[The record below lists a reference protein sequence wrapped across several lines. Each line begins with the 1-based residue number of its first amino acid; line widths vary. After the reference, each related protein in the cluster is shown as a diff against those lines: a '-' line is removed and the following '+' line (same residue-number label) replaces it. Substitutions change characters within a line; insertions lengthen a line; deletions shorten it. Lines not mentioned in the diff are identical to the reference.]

1 MPNWSSHI
9 VPSRAPR
16 RRFFA
21 PRPRFVVPRRLAAA
35 AIAIAAAL
43 LPAVPASA
51 QWIPCPGQE
60 DLVKVPVLAAP
71 DSPDPEHPQPQIL
84 RGTVLLSDEQQRL
97 TFRQP
102 PAKKPGEAGATTRC
116 APQYVR
122 AFRGV
127 GAVPPPPPPASDSHY
142 ADPLPGPTLRARV
155 GDLVQLTFLNQIN
168 PSNFGNSID
177 RGDQAKGS
185 GCDESTNGYPTRVP
199 GDGGDTFPN
208 CFHGSSTANIHFHGT
223 HTNPGSTGD
232 MVFIEVRPSPRAGG
246 KPVVTE
252 ESVREPFDKF
262 FQDCKAQLLPD
273 PLHQWPTTWSDLPA
287 SYTAKQEELIR
298 KYDETPGIK
307 PLWPVN
313 EAQLKEGAWPQYY
326 IGAYPYCFRL
336 PEYTATTWP
345 PPAPAPA
352 AGHAAGA
359 HGGGEGTAELAG
371 AEPPARPLMMGQSPG
386 THWYHAHK
394 HGSTAIDVSNGMTGA
409 FIIEGKYDDELN
421 KFYGKQWTRTQPV
434 MVINQIGVTPN
445 LERNS
450 GTDAGEDFSVNGR
463 LNPLVH
469 MKPGEV
475 QMWRIVNT
483 SFRSGA
489 YFLPPQNGFQW
500 RQLAQDGV
508 QFDDVNY
515 QQSLNRPFLLAAG
528 NRADLLVKAPTK
540 PGAGCKDPRTCT
552 YAFQVIV
559 DIDPSDLTSLN
570 PVTLLSVKLSG
581 SAPEMRFIPSAPT
594 FPPFLADIKSAEVKG
609 TKKIVFATSGGLKT
623 GAKHTID
630 GRKFSGEVG
639 EVVLLNTVEEW
650 TVINESYGPLIS
662 HPFHIHINPFQVVE
676 VFSPNDPLLD
686 DNGKPV
692 PRIDP
697 KTKQPATDSAG
708 KPVFENK
715 YTFSQHPLT
724 GQCRLDRNHPDD
736 WKPCDI
742 PVQRQDLAWWDVFPI
757 PSGAKLPDPDDPAKT
772 INVPGHFKLRSRFVD
787 YTGYYV
793 IHCHILAHEDRGMMT
808 IVEVAPLRSPYSHH

>member
-1 MPNWSSHI
+1 MPKWSSQN
-9 VPSRAPR
+9 VPSGPPRPR
-16 RRFFA
+16 RFA
-21 PRPRFVVPRRLAAA
+21 PRPGLLAPRPGLLAPRRLAVA

-43 LPAVPASA
+43 LPALPASA
-51 QWIPCPGQE
+51 QWIPCPAQQ
-60 DLVKVPVLAAP
+60 DLVTIPVLAAP
-71 DSPDPEHPQPQIL
+71 DSPDPGNPQPQIL
-84 RGTVLLSDEQQRL
+84 RGTLLLSDQQQRL

-102 PAKKPGEAGATTRC
+102 PAKKPGETGATTRC

-122 AFRGV
+122 VFRGI

-177 RGDQAKGS
+177 RGDQATGT
-185 GCDESTNGYPTRVP
+185 GCDESSNGYPAKVP
-199 GDGGDTFPN
+199 TGGDTFPN

-232 MVFIEVRPSPRAGG
+232 NVFIEVRPSTRVDG

-252 ESVREPFDKF
+252 ESVRKSFDEF
-262 FQDCKAQLLPD
+262 FAHCKAELLPD
-273 PLHQWPTTWSDLPA
+273 PLRQWPRTWSDLPG

-307 PLWPVN
+307 KLWPVN

-336 PEYTATTWP
+336 PEYTATAWP

-352 AGHAAGA
+352 AGHAAA
-359 HGGGEGTAELAG
+359 HAGGEGSAELAG
-371 AEPPARPLMMGQSPG
+371 AEPARALMMGQAPG

-421 KFYGKQWTRTQPV
+421 KYYGDGWTRKQPL

-445 LERNS
+445 LER
-450 GTDAGEDFSVNGR
+450 GGAGRTDAGESFSVNGR
-463 LNPLVH
+463 LDPLVH

-489 YFLPPQNGFQW
+489 YFLAPQNGFQW

-508 QFDDVNY
+508 QLADVNY
-515 QQSLNRPFLLAAG
+515 QGSLNKPFLLAAG
-528 NRADLLVKAPTK
+528 NRADLLVKAPTS
-540 PGAGCKDPRTCT
+540 PGAGCKDHGSCAYP
-552 YAFQVIV
+552 FQVIV
-559 DIDPSDLTSLN
+559 DVDPSDLTSLN
-570 PVTLLSVKLSG
+570 PVTLLSVKVSSG
-581 SAPEMRFIPSAPT
+581 SAPEMKFMPAAPS
-594 FPPFLADIKSAEVKG
+594 FPPFLADIKREEVKG
-609 TKKIVFATSGGLKT
+609 TKKIVFATSGGPST
-623 GAKHTID
+623 GAIHTID
-630 GRKFSGEVG
+630 GQKFSGQVG

-650 TVINESYGPLIS
+650 KVINETYGPLIS

-686 DNGKPV
+686 ASGKPV
-692 PRIDP
+692 Q
-697 KTKQPATDSAG
+697 KTDPATG
-708 KPVFENK
+708 KLVNESK
-715 YTFSQHPLT
+715 YTFSKNPLP

-736 WKPCDI
+736 WKPCDA
-742 PVQRQDLAWWDVFPI
+742 PARQQDLVWWDVFPI
-757 PSGAKLPDPDDPAKT
+757 PSGAQLPDPDDSSKT
-772 INVPGHFKLRSRFVD
+772 IKVPGYFKLRSRFVD